1 MTEYS
6 SYFVSDAHLGLS
18 YPGWEG
24 REEALISFLR
34 AIAPGAEALF
44 IVGDLFDFWVEYRS
58 TIRRDY
64 FGVLHALRTLVEE
77 GVAVHY
83 LRGNHDFA
91 LGNFLSETI
100 GARVHA
106 GPAEVSIQGKKV
118 YLRHADG
125 IRRAES
131 LWRLLDRILRSRADQ
146 FLFRLLH
153 PTLGIR
159 MGEFFSGL
167 SRRQMTHPPS
177 EAMLQEYRDLAR
189 SRLEGGDEIV
199 VFGHTHVPELIRFGR
214 GVYCNTGAWLA
225 RRSFARMT
233 GGEISLWEYREGGKP
248 VPIPERAELGG

>member
-1 MTEYS
+1 MTDYS
-6 SYFVSDAHLGLS
+6 AYFVSDAHLGLS
-18 YPGWEG
+18 YAGWEG

-34 AIAPGAEALF
+34 AIAPGAESLF

-64 FGVLHALRTLVEE
+64 FPVLHALRTLVEQ

-91 LGNFLSETI
+91 LGTFLSETV
-100 GARVHA
+100 GAKIHS
-106 GPAEVSIQGKKV
+106 GPVEIAIQGKKV
-118 YLRHADG
+118 YLLHADG
-125 IRRAES
+125 IRRAET
-131 LWRLLDRILRSRADQ
+131 LWRFLGRILRSSADQ
-146 FLFRLLH
+146 FLFRLIH

-159 MGEFFSGL
+159 LGEFFSGL

-189 SRLEGGDEIV
+189 RRLDGGDEIV
-199 VFGHTHVPELIRFGR
+199 VLGHTHVPEMMRLSG

-225 RRSFARMT
+225 RRTFAKMT
-233 GGEISLWEYREGGKP
+233 GGEISLWEYREGEKP
-248 VPIPERAELGG
+248 VPVPARG